1 MSRIAVIGPGAVGG
15 IAAAWL
21 MQGGHDVTVC
31 ARSPLSDLVIT
42 TPDGP
47 LSAKPGVLTDPAD
60 AQPVDWV
67 LVATKA
73 YDVDSTAPWLAR
85 LMRED
90 TELAVLQNGV
100 EHVERFR
107 HLVPAERIL
116 PVVVDIPANRTAPGR
131 IIQHVYGVM
140 TVPAGAAGDAYVA
153 LFAGSRIT
161 VRTDPDIVS
170 RAWQKLCIN
179 AAGAVS
185 TLTLNSTGPSW
196 SEELET
202 IMRALVEECAA
213 VGRAEGATIPQVVIE
228 TVIER
233 ARNARP
239 GGGRNS
245 MEADRLAGRPME
257 LDARNGVI
265 IRKGRQHGIPT
276 PMNAMMVGLLRAA
289 VIPRD

>member
-1 MSRIAVIGPGAVGG
+1 MSKIAIVGPGAVGS

-21 MQGGHDVTVC
+21 VQAHDVTVC
-31 ARSPLSDLVIT
+31 ARSPLSDIVVE

-47 LSAKPGVLTDPAD
+47 LHASPRVLTDPGGAG
-60 AQPVDWV
+60 PVDWV

-73 YDVDSTAPWLAR
+73 YDVDSTAPWLER
-85 LMRED
+85 LMGSGTR
-90 TELAVLQNGV
+90 LAVLQNGV
-100 EHVERFR
+100 EHRERFR
-107 HLVPAERIL
+107 HLVPEERIV
-116 PVVVDIPANRTAPGR
+116 PAIVDIPANRTGPGR
-131 IIQHVYGVM
+131 VIQHVYGTIV
-140 TVPAGAAGDAYVA
+140 VPAGADGDAFVA
-153 LFAGSRIT
+153 LFKGGRIG
-161 VRTDPDIVS
+161 VSTDPDLTS

-185 TLTLNSTGPSW
+185 TLTLNSTGLSW
-196 SEELET
+196 SDELET

-213 VGRAEGATIPQVVIE
+213 VGRAEGATIPQAVIE
-228 TVIER
+228 AVIER

-265 IRKGRQHGIPT
+265 VRKGKKHGIPT
-276 PMNAMMVGLLRAA
+276 PMNAIMVGLLRAA
-289 VIPRD
+289 VIPPKE

>member
-21 MQGGHDVTVC
+21 VEGGHEVTVC

-47 LSAKPGVLTDPAD
+47 LSAKPLVLTDPAE

-85 LMRED
+85 LMREG

-107 HLVPAERIL
+107 HLVPAQRIL
-116 PVVVDIPANRTAPGR
+116 PVIVDIPANRTAPGR
-131 IIQHVYGVM
+131 IIQHVYGTM
-140 TVPAGAAGDAYVA
+140 TVPAGAAGDAYA
-153 LFAGSRIT
+153 TLFAGSRIG
-161 VRTDPDIVS
+161 VATDPDITS

-185 TLTLNSTGPSW
+185 TLTLNSTGLSW
-196 SEELET
+196 SEELEA
-202 IMRALVEECAA
+202 IMRTLVEECAA
-213 VGRAEGATIPQVVIE
+213 VGRAEGATIPQAVIE
-228 TVIER
+228 GVIER

-245 MEADRLAGRPME
+245 MEADRLARRPME

-265 IRKGRQHGIPT
+265 VRKGKQHGIPT